1 MRRRVPPFAMLAIYA
16 LTTGLLLVLFGFGVF
31 ERFDLLLFDS
41 NYSLRAGWQP
51 SRRVVIVG
59 YDDATNLWVSRN
71 NLALR
76 DVIADV
82 VSLAANAEAGC
93 VAVDY
98 AFTRTTKHD
107 DKLAKALL
115 LCRRLVLVC
124 AKGEARVGKSRF
136 EVFVDP
142 TPAIAEVLEYEDVW
156 AGVANVEPDG
166 DGVLRRL
173 DMAWLGRPVV
183 GNKIRD
189 EEWRLSFAA
198 ATLAATLNAQKVEV
212 GSKEVVIHTKTGKFA
227 IPRRCMVDFC
237 GPPGSVERI
246 SMAEFLTEKKTKG
259 LKNAVVFVG
268 DVRLVGG
275 DVYRTPASCKEAPWM
290 AGVEFQANAFATL
303 LEKRWFRTP
312 PLWLQWLLFFVVA
325 GVCLPVFYVGR
336 RRRLW
341 AVGFWVAGLV
351 ALLWFAQYIA
361 FLHQVF
367 LSVTGCMFAVLIE
380 ATGGLSWR
388 LAFLWRRERQIVSL
402 FGRYVSQKVV
412 QRMVDGEVEV
422 DLSGHTKEISVL
434 FADIRDFTP
443 LCEKL
448 TAYETGRILNQ
459 FFSRMIEVVF
469 RYDGTLDKLMG
480 DCVMTFFNDPDE
492 QPDHAERACRVALE
506 MVRALD
512 GVDIGGRALQV
523 GVGINTGSAVV
534 GNLGAP
540 QFYDYT
546 AVGDTVNLANRLQG
560 LTREFGVDIIVGEAT
575 YKAAREQ
582 FLFRCLGV
590 TSVKGRQEAIRI
602 YQLLAHIEDADE
614 ALRNLVADYEKA
626 LSAFQNGQIK
636 DALYAFEALSHRFP
650 DDTPTRIMLQR
661 CRNLATPAPGAP
673 PLED

>member
-1 MRRRVPPFAMLAIYA
+1 MLAIYA
-16 LTTGLLLVLFGFGVF
+16 LATGMLIALFGFGVF

-51 SRRVVIVG
+51 SRRVVIIG
-59 YDDATNLWVSRN
+59 YDDATNFWADRN
-71 NLALR
+71 GFALR

-82 VSLAANAEAGC
+82 VSLAADAGACC

-98 AFTRTTKHD
+98 AFTRTTQHD
-107 DKLAKALL
+107 EKLAKALL
-115 LCRRLVLVC
+115 SCPRLVLAC
-124 AKGEARVGKSRF
+124 AKGEAKVGRSRLQ
-136 EVFVDP
+136 VFVDP
-142 TPAIAEVLEYEDVW
+142 TPAIAEVLQYEDVW
-156 AGVANVEPDG
+156 SGVANVKPDE

-173 DMAWLGRPVV
+173 DMAWLARPVV
-183 GNKIRD
+183 GSRIGG

-198 ATLAATLNAQKVEV
+198 ATLAATLNAQKVVV
-212 GSKEVVIHTKTGKFA
+212 GSKKVVLHTKNGVFT
-227 IPRRCMVDFC
+227 IPRNCMVDFC

-246 SMAEFLTEKKTKG
+246 SMAEFLTEGKTQD
-259 LKNAVVFVG
+259 LKDAVVFVG

-275 DVYRTPASCKEAPWM
+275 DVYRTPASCRKAPWM

-303 LEKRWFRTP
+303 LEERWFRTP
-312 PLWLQWLLFFVVA
+312 PTWLRWLLFLAVA

-341 AVGFWVAGLV
+341 TVGFWVAGLV
-351 ALLWFAQYIA
+351 GLLWFAQFVA

-367 LSVTGCMFAVLIE
+367 LPVTGCMFAALIE

-402 FGRYVSQKVV
+402 FGRYVSKKVV
-412 QRMVDGEVEV
+412 QRIIDGEVEV

-434 FADIRDFTP
+434 FADICNFTP
-443 LCEKL
+443 LCERL
-448 TAYETGRILNQ
+448 PAYETERVLNQ

-480 DCVMTFFNDPDE
+480 DCVMAFFNDPDE

-506 MVRALD
+506 MVRALE
-512 GVDIGGRALQV
+512 GVEMGGVALRV
-523 GVGINTGSAVV
+523 GVGINTGNAVV

-546 AVGDTVNLANRLQG
+546 AIGDTVNLASRLQG
-560 LTREFGVDIIVGEAT
+560 LTRDFGVDIVVGEAT
-575 YKAAREQ
+575 YRAARKH

-590 TSVKGRQEAIRI
+590 TSVKGRQKATKV
-602 YQLLAHIEDADE
+602 YQLLAPLEEADTT
-614 ALRNLVADYEKA
+614 LHSLVSDYERA
-626 LSAFQNGQIK
+626 LSAFQNGQVRE
-636 DALYAFEALSHRFP
+636 ALCAFEALSHRFP
-650 DDTPTRIMLQR
+650 NDTPTRLMLQR
-661 CRNLATPAPGAP
+661 CRSLITRTEGTAT
-673 PLED
+673 